1 MDILSEQHV
10 QNGLQPGVQ
19 VCGATMDGIMDPA
32 LQRQLNQLLSGVY
45 TRSDALSLSDLWQQ
59 QLAALSRADSVAAQK
74 PQSRCDILPHV
85 PV

>member
-32 LQRQLNQLLSGVY
+32 LQRLLNQLFSGVY